1 MPVWGPATATGL
13 PRTRLRMAQ
22 GNTGSPG
29 TNSVLRSPVVAS
41 KRHKIATQ
49 SLCRPILS
57 VAQRLTSLGSQMHTM
72 HWGASVR
79 LAGPELPP
87 LHNQR
92 ACRVHALGKALG
104 CSCQHP
110 KSNLDNR
117 SKLAELALIGR
128 AGSLLGLIT
137 LGPHAGWL
145 AKTGDSSKFMES
157 SMSLG
162 ALKTFRLI

>member
-1 MPVWGPATATGL
+1 MSSHTFSCTAFDLAWLPA
-13 PRTRLRMAQ
+13 
-22 GNTGSPG
+22 
-29 TNSVLRSPVVAS
+29 
-41 KRHKIATQ
+41 
-49 SLCRPILS
+49 
-57 VAQRLTSLGSQMHTM
+57 QMHTM

-92 ACRVHALGKALG
+92 ACRVNALGKALG

-117 SKLAELALIGR
+117 SKLAELALIWPSWQPSWIGHIGPLR
-128 AGSLLGLIT
+128 RVACKDRSLI
-137 LGPHAGWL
+137 
-145 AKTGDSSKFMES
+145 KFMES